1 MTVRVHVDV
10 VVLSLSPAS
19 DEGSGDARVV
29 QTLLRDVDP
38 PRLPGDVLGEAEDLD
53 EAARRVMGEVGLH
66 EPRHVEQ
73 VASFG
78 APDRM
83 PGRRTVSVTHLA
95 LVPRPFVPSDG
106 WCWRPATDRATPLAW
121 DHDRILDAALDRVRS
136 KLSYSNIAYGLLPEE
151 FTMSELQEVYEA
163 VLGMTLDKRNFR
175 KKVRGL
181 GLLEETGGMR
191 RGSHRPAALHRF
203 ASPELV
209 LLDEGPL
216 V

>member
-10 VVLSLSPAS
+10 VVLSLSPAA
-19 DEGSGDARVV
+19 DDDTGTLTV
-29 QTLLRDVDP
+29 QTLLHDSRP

-53 EAARRVMGEVGLH
+53 DAARRVMGEVGLH
-66 EPRHVEQ
+66 DPRHVEQ

-83 PGRRTVSVTHLA
+83 PDQRTVSVTHLA
-95 LVPRPFVPSDG
+95 LVHRPFAPSEE
-106 WCWRPATDRATPLAW
+106 WRWRSATDRPQPLAW

-203 ASPELV
+203 TSSELV